1 MRWFDQHNPI
11 VRGAYEPED
20 ANSSGYTTKCV
31 AFGVLVCLVPGVGV
45 WAGVVVE
52 VLPGDG
58 VCPLGQ
64 ARCFDVCG
72 VDSLIGGFNVSICWH
87 RFEDLSWW

>member
-1 MRWFDQHNPI
+1 MKMLWVEGYGLKEQPK
-11 VRGAYEPED
+11 P
-20 ANSSGYTTKCV
+20 SGYTTKCV
-31 AFGVLVCLVPGVGV
+31 AFGVLVRLVPGVGV

-58 VCPLGQ
+58 VSPLGQ
-64 ARCFDVCG
+64 ARCFDLCG